1 MAAVGEKYC
10 DKRFLC
16 YNRAMSI
23 STLFHFCARM
33 AQRIFNYQ
41 FHLDLIIF
49 LGLSLFFIGVHA
61 NNGLKGKYA
70 NGTVTTSHA
79 RHVPHSNIESMY
91 TLYSITIEQTTHNTT
106 QHNTTQQEQ
115 NNLTEAKDEE

>member
-1 MAAVGEKYC
+1 MAAVGEKYW

-23 STLFHFCARM
+23 STLCHFCARM
-33 AQRIFNYQ
+33 AQQNFIYQ
-41 FHLDLIIF
+41 FHLDLNIF

-61 NNGLKGKYA
+61 DNGPKGKYA

-79 RHVPHSNIESMY
+79 RRLPHSNTESMY
-91 TLYSITIEQTTHNTT
+91 TLYSITIEQTI
-106 QHNTTQQEQ
+106 HNTTQQ
-115 NNLTEAKDEE
+115 NHLTEANDE

>member
-1 MAAVGEKYC
+1 
-10 DKRFLC
+10 
-16 YNRAMSI
+16 MSI

-61 NNGLKGKYA
+61 NNGPKGKYA

-79 RHVPHSNIESMY
+79 RHVPHSNTESMY
-91 TLYSITIEQTTHNTT
+91 TLYSITIEQTI
-106 QHNTTQQEQ
+106 HNTTQQEQ
-115 NNLTEAKDEE
+115 NNLTEADDE